1 MREIPDF
8 DVELSQA
15 MDYIMSS
22 PLAQKAF
29 MMPPFPQ
36 YTIILQRLIQAVDRL
51 ADNCHMPEFTNHALP
66 HICSIV
72 RRASE
77 WAVEDQ
83 WINTISEREA
93 GYLLLALVIHDI
105 GMLSQDAQDL
115 QEQDRRTYMK
125 GFGDIAGWVRK
136 THVVRLQGLV
146 LRLLKEEI
154 QRDCSMRKED
164 IQKDNDCSRG
174 KEEQESK
181 NSMTLQ
187 DHMMIVINMA
197 ASHQCWAWEENFM
210 PEAAKKL
217 IDRAELDRDRIAALN
232 AVIAVSDLLD
242 EDSNRCDTIGLI
254 RHRHGTTENMAH
266 WIRHALTA
274 QVDGVRGH
282 KVTVTFRKLL
292 PEDERYETI
301 YRALR
306 NHYRLVKL
314 YNVKLKKLNAQI
326 EQICFLPPDGLR
338 DLLEDETARELE
350 KVWQKLPEF
359 EDHIVEQILSTF
371 MREAL
376 NEDGNDPQMRRRLDE
391 LGLETLDLS
400 REERFIHP
408 PTIYYPEEK
417 LLFVEKDYQKQLSYI
432 KAQVDDAYLNGE
444 MGKVRHLCQTALKCW
459 KKPMSLNETYWIFVY
474 IAVFPLDGD
483 EMASLRYEYDNSLW
497 GRRLDTH
504 GKLITEGPYQPLL
517 DVLLLLLE
525 PASGEEW
532 YEKYRKRILE
542 GDFTGLQE
550 DMATELLLE
559 TIIGLLW
566 YYDPEGTL
574 WSEIAA
580 HFVEKLSD
588 TMGNKIA
595 KYKEQLASASRILY
609 HVSEITEEDYQKV
622 KDPLERAWI
631 AFWQDDSD
639 KRKENK
645 VALCQKGN
653 SDNDYMGVVQAYL
666 NLTRWD
672 DILCREEQ
680 ENEKEIIECGGYRY
694 ERIIM
699 ERPMLAFWNQRI
711 LNIKAM
717 LNCCRQDK
725 QSTQLER
732 IRLIRLIALH
742 ILDALRYWDLWQYI
756 EAVRAR
762 AEEEFISGTYVDKY
776 GKYCGDPQALR
787 SCLIDDIRGLSEKE
801 SLTKEEQ
808 ATAVRFLI
816 KYVPDGVDDFVTF
829 ITEQSVPV
837 QWQYAM
843 AAVEVLGTAFSR
855 DQRKKLIPWLCRYET
870 YYHKQGRFMN
880 TARYLFLKEWLPDL
894 DEEDWTMLQ
903 PLFEVSF
910 QFQTT
915 YMVNAKL
922 GQAFFKYAPWDMCE
936 GLLKRMET
944 YPDNVRKSMDINSG
958 VLLMADRK
966 DADDSRKELLREFV
980 LSCNLQIAQKLE
992 GLKPAEKTQDDE
1004 ENEESSRENL
1014 ERMQRGY
1021 RETEKLVKI
1030 KKLWELEPVDLELVE
1045 QELERFEKGVAEKG
1059 SLSGYDSTFM
1069 DPVLDTFRNKNWQ
1082 VQDEERLLCLLD
1094 RLFALMKHHS
1104 KDMSMLYFT
1113 DFCNLFYFIE
1123 TTCSDRGK
1131 EYINDFVIEHM
1142 IRHDFFEEQRRRE
1155 SGRHWDGPYERFRFD
1170 QGSDTQYDVLTTIFL
1185 GYGMTAFQEEDWPEV
1200 IRYLT
1205 EALNTGEDV
1214 ICHYAV
1220 VILSYY
1226 LLNRQ
1231 EAEQRSPEAE
1241 KAHYLAWGAFYIIR
1255 EKMMEESRRENKGL
1269 EVETEIRK
1277 WVKKAID
1284 DLKESDQWFGVEG
1297 YMEKVQKNEMYRFW
1311 LQSLE
1316 DCGKL

>member
-72 RRASE
+72 KRASE

-164 IQKDNDCSRG
+164 IKKDNDCSRG
-174 KEEQESK
+174 KEERESQ
-181 NSMTLQ
+181 NRMTLQ

-210 PEAAKKL
+210 PEAAQVL
-217 IDRAELDRDRIAALN
+217 IDKAGLDRDRIAALN

-274 QVDGVRGH
+274 KVDGVRGH

-301 YRALR
+301 YGALR

-417 LLFVEKDYQKQLSYI
+417 LLFVEKDYRKQLSYI

-444 MGKVRHLCQTALKCW
+444 IGKVRHLCQTALKCW
-459 KKPMSLNETYWIFVY
+459 NKPMSLKETYWIFVY

-483 EMASLRYEYDNSLW
+483 EMDLLRREYDNSLW
-497 GRRLDTH
+497 GKGIVTP
-504 GKLITEGPYQPLL
+504 GKLITGGPYQPLL

-532 YEKYRKRILE
+532 YERYRKRILE

-574 WSEIAA
+574 WCDIAA

-595 KYKEQLASASRILY
+595 TYKEQLAGASRILY
-609 HVSEITEEDYQKV
+609 HVSEITEEDYQRV
-622 KDPLERAWI
+622 KDPLEKAWI

-639 KRKENK
+639 KKKENK

-653 SDNDYMGVVQAYL
+653 SDHDYMGAVQAYL

-672 DILCREEQ
+672 KLMQEE
-680 ENEKEIIECGGYRY
+680 EKKKDSIIESGGYRY

-699 ERPMLAFWNQRI
+699 ERPMSSFWNQRI
-711 LNIKAM
+711 LKIKAM
-717 LNCCRQDK
+717 LNRCRQDK
-725 QSTQLER
+725 KNTQLER
-732 IRLIRLIALH
+732 IHLIRLISLH

-776 GKYCGDPQALR
+776 GKYCGDTQALQR
-787 SCLIDDIRGLSEKE
+787 CLIDNIRGLSEKAA
-801 SLTKEEQ
+801 LTKEESKI
-808 ATAVRFLI
+808 AAHFLV
-816 KYVPDGVDDFVTF
+816 KYKPDGVDDLVTF
-829 ITEQSVPV
+829 ITEQSVPL

-843 AAVEVLGTAFSR
+843 AAVEILETAFSR
-855 DQRKKLIPWLCRYET
+855 EQRKKLIHWLCQYET

-880 TARYLFLKEWLPDL
+880 TARYLFLKAWLPDL

-910 QFQTT
+910 QSQPM

-922 GQAFFKYAPWDMCE
+922 GQAFFKHAPWDMCE

-944 YPDNVRKSMDINSG
+944 YPDNVQKSMYINSG
-958 VLLMADRK
+958 VLVMADRK
-966 DADDSRKELLREFV
+966 DADDSGKEMLREFV
-980 LSCNLQIAQKLE
+980 SSCGLQIAQKLE
-992 GLKPAEKTQDDE
+992 GLKPAEKPQDDE
-1004 ENEESSRENL
+1004 ENEELSRENL

-1030 KKLWELEPVDLELVE
+1030 KKLWELEPVDLEFVE
-1045 QELERFEKGVAEKG
+1045 QEVDCLEKGVEERK
-1059 SLSGYDSTFM
+1059 SLSGYDSTLM
-1069 DPVLDTFRNKNWQ
+1069 DPILDAFRNKNWQ
-1082 VQDEERLLCLLD
+1082 VKDEERLLHLLD
-1094 RLFALMKHHS
+1094 RLFALMKHHL
-1104 KDMSMLYFT
+1104 KDMSMFYFT

-1123 TTCSDRGK
+1123 ATCCDRGK

-1142 IRHDFFEEQRRRE
+1142 IRHDFFEVQRCRE
-1155 SGRHWDGPYERFRFD
+1155 SGRHWDSHYELFRFD
-1170 QGSDTQYDVLTTIFL
+1170 MQYDICVTLFL
-1185 GYGMTAFQEEDWPEV
+1185 VRGMTAFREDNWLEV
-1200 IRYLT
+1200 IRYLI

-1241 KAHYLAWGAFYIIR
+1241 KARCLAWGAFYIIR

-1269 EVETEIRK
+1269 EVESEIRK

-1284 DLKESDQWFGVEG
+1284 ALKESDQWFGVDG

-1311 LQSLE
+1311 LQSIE
-1316 DCGKL
+1316 DCEKL